1 MLVLWQKGH
10 LKKYCWQTKK
20 SKEKST
26 KQANLALTN
35 SVVTNKVLSISSNLQ
50 YQDGSYIQ
58 VPPTTCAHIEIGSFL
73 TNLLMRL

>member
-50 YQDGSYIQ
+50 YQ
-58 VPPTTCAHIEIGSFL
+58 EE
-73 TNLLMRL
+73 